1 MFKFNEIHIY
11 LHFHFMQK
19 ELIASFLSPGP
30 QPGFVSWIAELQSSL
45 LSKSKTKGNGSNI
58 KMLYSM
64 GKEYGKHI

>member
-1 MFKFNEIHIY
+1 
-11 LHFHFMQK
+11 MQK

-30 QPGFVSWIAELQSSL
+30 QPGFVSWIAELQYSL

-58 KMLYSM
+58 KILYSV